1 MSAQTLDAIIRV
13 DSNTLTN
20 LTAAAQAAPRL
31 RMNRNLHT
39 DHSAP
44 VQRLAIAMEPG
55 TYVRPHRHN
64 HSWEVLLPLNGSFSV
79 VIFDDAGK
87 ELDRFILGPN
97 NLRVVEMPAGTWHS
111 VAALESGSVIFE
123 VKEGPYI
130 PVTTADLAA
139 WAPEEGSPDAAA
151 FVKYVVGN

>member
-1 MSAQTLDAIIRV
+1 MSAQTVDAIIRV
-13 DSNTLTN
+13 EAKDLTN

-39 DHSAP
+39 DLSAP

-87 ELDRFILGPN
+87 ELDRLILGADK
-97 NLRVVEMPAGTWHS
+97 LRVIEMPAGTWHS
-111 VAALESGSVIFE
+111 VAALEPGSVIFE
-123 VKEGPYI
+123 VKEGPYL
-130 PVTTADLAA
+130 PATAAEFA
-139 WAPEEGSPDAAA
+139 SWAPEEGSPDTAA
-151 FVKYVVGN
+151 FVKYVVGH

>member
-1 MSAQTLDAIIRV
+1 MSAQTLDSIIRV
-13 DSNTLTN
+13 DSEALTN

-55 TYVRPHRHN
+55 TYVRPHRHT

-79 VIFDDAGK
+79 VVFDDAGK
-87 ELDRFILGPN
+87 ELDRFILGVN

-130 PVTTADLAA
+130 PVTAADVAA
-139 WAPEEGSPDAAA
+139 WAPEEGSAEAPA
-151 FVKYVVGN
+151 FVKYVAGN